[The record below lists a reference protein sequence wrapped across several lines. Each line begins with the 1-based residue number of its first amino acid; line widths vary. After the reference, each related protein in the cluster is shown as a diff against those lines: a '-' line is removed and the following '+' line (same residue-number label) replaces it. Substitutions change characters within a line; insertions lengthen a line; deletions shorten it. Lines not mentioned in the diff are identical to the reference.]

1 MFPLAV
7 CEACGRLMTT
17 DEESVCYTC
26 ALSTFATSGANL
38 SATSRAAASLEQ
50 VLWQELPRFCM
61 PGHYPMTLRDICVA
75 RQRWRLEVLLTGKA
89 ALLTVVSQ
97 PPYRW
102 AGTITYRSEEYG
114 YAPAMRSSTV
124 IACVLDFVYPKLRR
138 TADRGPAATRAT
150 RATTATPVG
159 WCCNKGYHR
168 SPGALA
174 SIVGAL
180 TEFHDSIGDGL
191 WILTADDSIGDG
203 LWDDLD

>member
-50 VLWQELPRFCM
+50 VLRQELPRFCM

-75 RQRWRLEVLLTGKA
+75 RQRWRLEVLLTGKTHGFMPRIS
-89 ALLTVVSQ
+89 ALVFR

-102 AGTITYRSEEYG
+102 AGTIPYPSRVDG
-114 YAPAMRSSTV
+114 YAPAIRHWTV
-124 IACVLDFVYPKLRR
+124 VTYVIDFVYPKLN
-138 TADRGPAATRAT
+138 DRSRDAEG
-150 RATTATPVG
+150 
-159 WCCNKGYHR
+159 
-168 SPGALA
+168 
-174 SIVGAL
+174 
-180 TEFHDSIGDGL
+180 
-191 WILTADDSIGDG
+191 
-203 LWDDLD
+203 